1 MDVIET
7 AQARPSAAAHSC
19 AGESVASKIM
29 RLLDAFRD
37 DGTGLGP
44 SEVARRSGL
53 PYATVH
59 RLLTELVRVGALQH
73 DDCGRYSIGLR
84 LWEIGASTPVLIR
97 LRTVALPHLQSLAA
111 AGPSRAAHLD
121 VLDNGRGLRLE
132 QMSSRQ
138 AVLAAGDA
146 ATFPLHATSGG
157 QVLLAHSATAVVDHL
172 LAQPLLRFTPRTVTV
187 PDHCESCWP
196 ASGEWASPSA
206 TVRTDPA
213 RWTSQR
219 RCSARRSGCCLH
231 RAGSAS
237 RHRPAAAR
245 RGGPVGR
252 CCAHGEAAQWA
263 ASTDREGGV
272 EGRRRRVEH
281 QVSDELTRLGG
292 ADQTVHAG
300 VLPLDRYRPV

>member
-7 AQARPSAAAHSC
+7 AQARPGVAAHSC

-29 RLLDAFRD
+29 RLLDAVRD

-84 LWEIGASTPVLIR
+84 LWEIGASTPSLIR

-187 PDHCESCWP
+187 PDHLRVVLAGVRRVGVAISDGAYRPGQVDIAAPVFGAEGAVVASIELVLP
-196 ASGEWASPSA
+196 AGTDPRQHVAAVRSAAAALTARLRSGQRQPTAKAASKAAAGGSNIRSA
-206 TVRTDPA
+206 TN
-213 RWTSQR
+213 
-219 RCSARRSGCCLH
+219 
-231 RAGSAS
+231 
-237 RHRPAAAR
+237 
-245 RGGPVGR
+245 
-252 CCAHGEAAQWA
+252 
-263 ASTDREGGV
+263 
-272 EGRRRRVEH
+272 
-281 QVSDELTRLGG
+281 
-292 ADQTVHAG
+292 
-300 VLPLDRYRPV
+300 